1 MLQRWQYIRDDTRHC
16 TVEGGVS
23 AFWEKLN
30 KVDEMIRTRV
40 AEERPPSDECLMVI
54 IDIDH
59 SRINRGDYSFARW
72 LDDQDKQELAEA
84 GMAVLWDDD
93 ILEECVVRKHG
104 CCCSSAIA
112 PVVDAVAE
120 FLNTCDELFE
130 VAVGAEF
137 ENILYKSD

>member
-23 AFWEKLN
+23 AFLEKLN

-40 AEERPPSDECLMVI
+40 AEERLPSDECWRVI

-59 SRINRGDYSFARW
+59 SRSNRGDYSFARW
-72 LDDQDKQELAEA
+72 LTEQDKQALTDV
-84 GMAVLWDDD
+84 GISVLWDD
-93 ILEECVVRKHG
+93 IVLEECVVRKYG
-104 CCCSSAIA
+104 SRAIA